1 MNLTTLKTLRLP
13 TMSRKKKNKLTDLP
27 TPKELYKQINLLF
40 IVLFLGIIIL
50 FGVSV
55 FIKITGDIKLA
66 ISNQEETGK
75 IFSILLGAFIIILFP
90 LSHLLHKRKI
100 EKLDKSLEL
109 SEKLSY
115 FKNSMFVKLLL
126 IEYLCVF
133 NIITFFFFG
142 DPYLLIPAS
151 LLLLAFLMNRPAI
164 ERISSQL
171 NISIEEREDM
181 LM

>member
-1 MNLTTLKTLRLP
+1 
-13 TMSRKKKNKLTDLP
+13 MSRTKKNKLTGVV

-50 FGVSV
+50 FGASV

-75 IFSILLGAFIIILFP
+75 IFRTLLGAFILILFP

-115 FKNSMFVKLLL
+115 YKSSLLVKLIL

-151 LLLLAFLMNRPAI
+151 FLLLVFLMNRPTI